1 MLMIPLRWF
10 MSESPR
16 WLAAKGRYEEADE
29 IVSRL
34 EKSAVASGRPLTPP
48 APITT
53 MLQPEAKSSWRELFT
68 GIYRKRTLTIWAL
81 WFCAYLV
88 ANGTITWLP
97 TLYRETFQLPLQT
110 SLAYG
115 LLTSVAGVVAA
126 VICALL
132 IDKVGRK
139 RWYALAFLVA
149 ALPLALLAILGA
161 ESATQVLVLA
171 GLSYAV
177 VQTITFSLYLYSAEL
192 YPTRLR
198 ALGTGLGSAWL
209 RLGSSSGPILVG
221 WIIAGFGI
229 QYVFGMFACV
239 VLVGAV
245 VTSLFAI
252 ETRGRVLEELSP

>member
-1 MLMIPLRWF
+1 
-10 MSESPR
+10 
-16 WLAAKGRYEEADE
+16 
-29 IVSRL
+29 
-34 EKSAVASGRPLTPP
+34 
-48 APITT
+48 
-53 MLQPEAKSSWRELFT
+53 
-68 GIYRKRTLTIWAL
+68 
-81 WFCAYLV
+81 
-88 ANGTITWLP
+88 
-97 TLYRETFQLPLQT
+97 
-110 SLAYG
+110 
-115 LLTSVAGVVAA
+115 VAGVGAA
-126 VICALL
+126 VVCALR

-139 RWYALAFLVA
+139 RWYTLAFLVA
-149 ALPLALLAILGA
+149 ALPLTLLAILGA

-239 VLVGAV
+239 VLAGAV

-252 ETRGRVLEELSP
+252 ETKGRVLEELSP